1 MDKFKLEILTPN
13 GEIFNDEV
21 LSVVLPGEEG
31 EFGVL
36 AGHAS
41 LTTLLEAGVVDVE
54 KEDKTVE
61 SIVINWGVV
70 QVDEEKV
77 IILLKYGLWVI
88 CQAMR
93 QNGGNSSNHA
103 ETRDQLIENAETGHL
118 FYSSISSNVN
128 IRQFEITQD
137 KLE

>member
-77 IILLKYGLWVI
+77 IILVEGAAAIRGENESEIAEALDNAKKLINEV
-88 CQAMR
+88 AD
-93 QNGGNSSNHA
+93 SSSA
-103 ETRDQLIENAETGHL
+103 IASVSAKIESAAQRL
-118 FYSSISSNVN
+118 F
-128 IRQFEITQD
+128 
-137 KLE
+137 

>member
-1 MDKFKLEILTPN
+1 MDTFKLEILTPN
-13 GEIFNDEV
+13 GVIFNGNV

-36 AGHAS
+36 AGHSS

-61 SIVINWGVV
+61 AIVINWGVV

-77 IILLKYGLWVI
+77 IILVEGATAIRGENESEIATALEEAKKLIADV
-88 CQAMR
+88 AD
-93 QNGGNSSNHA
+93 SSA
-103 ETRDQLIENAETGHL
+103 AIASVSAKIESAAQKLI
-118 FYSSISSNVN
+118 
-128 IRQFEITQD
+128 
-137 KLE
+137 

>member
-21 LSVVLPGEEG
+21 VSVVLPGQEG

-54 KEDKTVE
+54 KEDKSVE

-77 IILLKYGLWVI
+77 IILVEGAAPIRGENESEIAKALDEAKK
-88 CQAMR
+88 
-93 QNGGNSSNHA
+93 
-103 ETRDQLIENAETGHL
+103 LIEDVAD
-118 FYSSISSNVN
+118 SSSAIASVSAK
-128 IRQFEITQD
+128 IESAAQ
-137 KLE
+137 KLI

>member
-1 MDKFKLEILTPN
+1 MDTFKLEILTPN
-13 GEIFNDEV
+13 GEIYNGQA

-41 LTTLLEAGVVDVE
+41 LTTLLTSGVVDVE

-77 IILLKYGLWVI
+77 IILVEGAAAIRGANESEIAKSLEEAK
-88 CQAMR
+88 A
-93 QNGGNSSNHA
+93 
-103 ETRDQLIENAETGHL
+103 LID
-118 FYSSISSNVN
+118 
-128 IRQFEITQD
+128 EIADSGSAIASVSAKIESAAQR
-137 KLE
+137 LL

>member
-1 MDKFKLEILTPN
+1 MDTFKLEILTPN
-13 GEIFNDEV
+13 GMIYNGQA

-54 KEDKTVE
+54 KEDKSVE
-61 SIVINWGVV
+61 AIIINWGVV

-77 IILLKYGLWVI
+77 IILVEGAAPIRGTTESEIAIAIDEAKKLISEV
-88 CQAMR
+88 AD
-93 QNGGNSSNHA
+93 SSA
-103 ETRDQLIENAETGHL
+103 AIAAVSARIESAA
-118 FYSSISSNVN
+118 
-128 IRQFEITQD
+128 Q
-137 KLE
+137 KLL